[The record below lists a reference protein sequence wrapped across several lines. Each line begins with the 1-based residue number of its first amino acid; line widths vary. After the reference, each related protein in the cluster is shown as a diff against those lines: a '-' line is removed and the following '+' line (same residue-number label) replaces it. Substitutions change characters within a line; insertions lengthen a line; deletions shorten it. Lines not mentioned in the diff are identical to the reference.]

1 MRKMIN
7 KLRKDTKMLNK
18 NKQIKELN
26 LRAGDVSLPILK

>member
-1 MRKMIN
+1 MIN